1 MEDPS
6 PYGEGEELWWGAGKN
21 NREGEIHNEM
31 IASLARLPNKS
42 GIAYPNQYINCTEP
56 VWI

>member
-21 NREGEIHNEM
+21 NREGERGG
-31 IASLARLPNKS
+31 ARE
-42 GIAYPNQYINCTEP
+42 YINSQYNGC
-56 VWI
+56 